1 MRTAAR
7 ALASLVIVLA
17 ATTAVL
23 GTAPAGAADAGTE
36 SSFVAALNDVRARQ
50 GLAPLEVHGEL
61 VGVAR
66 AWADTMANAGE
77 IWHNPDLAGQVT
89 APWTVVG
96 ENVGVGGNVGQ
107 LVDAFVASR
116 AHYANIVDPRYDWI
130 GVGVTW
136 GADGRMYTAH
146 VFMDMD
152 ASAPPPPPPA
162 RTAPAPAPASA
173 PVATPAAPVAPPAP
187 VTPPPPP
194 AAAAP
199 ERVQAVLAAVHAVG
213 ADGVA

>member
-1 MRTAAR
+1 MRTIAR
-7 ALASLVIVLA
+7 AVTALAAVLA
-17 ATTAVL
+17 LSLAVL
-23 GTAPAGAADAGTE
+23 GSAPAGAVDAGTE

-50 GLAPLEVHGEL
+50 GLAPLQVHGEL

-66 AWADTMANAGE
+66 AWADTMANGGE

-96 ENVGVGGNVGQ
+96 ENVGVGGDVRQ

-116 AHYANIVDPRYDWI
+116 AHYANIVDARYDWI

-146 VFMDMD
+146 VFMDME
-152 ASAPPPPPPA
+152 ASAPPPP
-162 RTAPAPAPASA
+162 RRQAPAPAPA
-173 PVATPAAPVAPPAP
+173 PAAAP
-187 VTPPPPP
+187 
-194 AAAAP
+194 AAAP

-213 ADGVA
+213 AHGVA